1 MAHPGSEQEAVWV
14 LEPEPTPAVKHPP
27 SPILEFHT
35 RGLPVARLDHGRL
48 TLHCRLIFQIETFIT
63 NKDF

>member
-14 LEPEPTPAVKHPP
+14 LEPEPTPAVKRPP

-35 RGLPVARLDHGRL
+35 RGLLPVARLDHGRL
-48 TLHCRLIFQIETFIT
+48 TFHCRLILQTRISMYLT
-63 NKDF
+63 